1 MLAAL
6 ERARLFVV
14 PLDHRREWFRY
25 NRLFRELLHAELMRE
40 EPQLFPK
47 LNGRA
52 ADWLEE
58 NGFLDEAIDH
68 AQAALD
74 RGRVARLVSTAA
86 RPSSCGSTAN
96 AERWFGRLNDPAV
109 LSENPAVAVLGSLHH
124 ALRGRPLVARRWAD
138 AAETAERGGT
148 LPDGSASIEP
158 WLDVLH
164 AARCQDGV
172 VQMRA
177 DAEAALDLL
186 PYDSSWAG
194 FALVVLGAAQ
204 LLGGDPTVADLTL
217 SDASTTAAGVGD
229 AQGQMVAMA
238 ERSLLAADRGDSETA
253 QRFADDARSVAQEF
267 ELQTNATIAIQLAA
281 SARVALR
288 AGDGERVQS
297 DLVEADVLVPLL
309 THAIPWF
316 SAQTLLELA
325 RIRLA
330 LGQLD
335 LGRALLGQADE
346 IIRRVTDLGILPELA
361 TRLEAR
367 SAALAGSQGR
377 STSSLTAGELRLLP
391 YLVTHLSF
399 REIGD
404 ELSLSRNTIKTHA
417 VAVYRKLGVSSRSA
431 AIARAAELE
440 LVEDTR
446 PVGRRRA

>member
-1 MLAAL
+1 
-6 ERARLFVV
+6 
-14 PLDHRREWFRY
+14 
-25 NRLFRELLHAELMRE
+25 
-40 EPQLFPK
+40 
-47 LNGRA
+47 
-52 ADWLEE
+52 
-58 NGFLDEAIDH
+58 
-68 AQAALD
+68 
-74 RGRVARLVSTAA
+74 
-86 RPSSCGSTAN
+86 
-96 AERWFGRLNDPAV
+96 
-109 LSENPAVAVLGSLHH
+109 
-124 ALRGRPLVARRWAD
+124 
-138 AAETAERGGT
+138 
-148 LPDGSASIEP
+148 
-158 WLDVLH
+158 
-164 AARCQDGV
+164 
-172 VQMRA
+172 
-177 DAEAALDLL
+177 
-186 PYDSSWAG
+186 
-194 FALVVLGAAQ
+194 
-204 LLGGDPTVADLTL
+204 
-217 SDASTTAAGVGD
+217 
-229 AQGQMVAMA
+229 MVAIA

-446 PVGRRRA
+446 PVAHRRA